1 MLEDI
6 TALRELDQL
15 KTQFI
20 SVASAKLRAP
30 LRALQLAL
38 HALVEGN
45 SGELSESQQDMGR
58 NAREQADQLE
68 ELMNDLLELAE
79 IESGT
84 RRLTLAPFR
93 PVELVR
99 AVVERHRPS
108 AECRHVKLEVQVWT
122 DLPRVIADEEAV
134 RRILDNLL
142 SNGIRHTGHDGRVIV
157 LATERQGRIFF
168 SVQDTGEGI
177 PQEYLPTLFGRFVQ
191 VGTQPGG
198 GTGLGLA
205 LVKRL
210 VEAQGGQ
217 VSVESRLGEGS
228 TFTFTLP
235 VAESLASRAEER
247 KT

>member
-1 MLEDI
+1 ML
-6 TALRELDQL
+6 
-15 KTQFI
+15 
-20 SVASAKLRAP
+20 
-30 LRALQLAL
+30 
-38 HALVEGN
+38 
-45 SGELSESQQDMGR
+45 R
-58 NAREQADQLE
+58 NAREQAAQLE

-79 IESGT
+79 IELGT
-84 RRLTLAPFR
+84 RRLTPAPFR

-99 AVVERHRPS
+99 PVVERHFPS
-108 AECRHVKLEVQVWT
+108 AECKHVELEVEVWP
-122 DLPRVIADEEAV
+122 DLPRVIADKGAV

-142 SNGIRHTGHDGRVIV
+142 SNAIRHTGHNGRVTV
-157 LATERQGRIFF
+157 SASERTGKIFF
-168 SVQDTGEGI
+168 AVKDTGEGI
-177 PQEYLPTLFGRFVQ
+177 PQEYLATLFGRFVQ
-191 VGTQPGG
+191 VGAKPGG

-235 VAESLASRAEER
+235 IDESFASLAEER